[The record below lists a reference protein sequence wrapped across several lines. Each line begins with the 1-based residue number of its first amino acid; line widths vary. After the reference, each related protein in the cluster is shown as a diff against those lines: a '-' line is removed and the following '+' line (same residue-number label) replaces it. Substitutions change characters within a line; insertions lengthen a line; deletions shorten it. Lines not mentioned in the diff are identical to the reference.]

1 MKVTFQTCC
10 GVDIHKSF
18 LVATIIK
25 TSSSIEPSYQKRR
38 FSTFNNSI
46 LEFKKWLLENECLYV
61 CMESTGKYWIPVFN
75 LLEDEINVTI
85 ANPKWV
91 KAVKGNKDDTKDSKW
106 IGDLFRLGLVR
117 GSYIPCKKIR
127 ILREFTRYRYKLVSC
142 RSSEKNRYQNA
153 LTVCNVA
160 LDSVVSDIFGKSSTS
175 IIDYLLEQSGTSI
188 DHEVI
193 ASKLLKRLKAKEDA
207 VIESIEGYQMTD
219 SQKYRMHLV
228 RAHMDY
234 ITAAI
239 NDVDSEIESLIASD
253 PDYENAVELLCTIP
267 GVKYDSAITIIS
279 EIGID
284 MSQFCSSKRLCCWAG
299 LTPGSN
305 ESAGKKKSVR
315 ITRAGVYLKPAL
327 VQCAHAAVKSD
338 KSPYYKK
345 KYESL
350 VKRRGKKRA
359 IIAIARM
366 ILTAIFQMLTTG
378 ETWNPCDLYKI
389 DMPEALLEKQK
400 QKAIKQ
406 AQKLLIREG
415 LLPPTEPIAS

>member
-10 GVDIHKSF
+10 GVDVHKSF

-25 TSSSIEPSYQKRR
+25 TSSGIEPSYQKRR

-106 IGDLFRLGLVR
+106 IGDLFRLGLVM

>member
-10 GVDIHKSF
+10 GVDVHKSF

-25 TSSSIEPSYQKRR
+25 TTGGIEPSYQKRR

-160 LDSVVSDIFGKSSTS
+160 LDSVVSDVFGKSSTS

-267 GVKYDSAITIIS
+267 GVKYDSAISIIS

-350 VKRRGKKRA
+350 VERRGKKRA